1 MLFLSLIGLLI
12 AVAGS
17 SFVVESAKGAD
28 DVSYTIKNWDV
39 DDGLPVNAVAGI
51 TRDEE
56 GYLWITSYSG
66 ISRFDGHNF
75 RIFNSSNLPGIQS
88 NRFHS
93 SMRDSAGNIWFY
105 PEYGGVLRY
114 KDGEFTFYDEDN
126 GFDGGVMASYPGI
139 INGIA
144 HFPTAN
150 GFYKY
155 TSDGFEE
162 VYNSPMPDAGSIQ
175 HYSHSGEYTVLSTI
189 EGLVI
194 LKNGMKQRIISFD
207 DEFERQ
213 YSRSAVF
220 NGLIYA
226 ISDNKLHIFDF
237 DGNAYTPDVQLAGE
251 LRVLQLFASGKYLFL
266 STDNGLF
273 VLTDADAL
281 RPQWHFDDFRGVL
294 FGVTKDSRNTFWLKA
309 TGGRYYQFY
318 EGRIKRFNPQ
328 GMLEDFR
335 LSNLYEDKDGTIWF
349 GSDDKGLLRINESVV
364 ETIMVS
370 GASTHENILGVYKD
384 SKNRIWSGVRM
395 GGISVRD
402 SDGKITRLRRFK
414 DRPLHDVNVVAEGP
428 DGSIFFHLLYK
439 GLGRIH
445 PDGRRDIISIGN
457 DRKTTQVS
465 AIQFLVNQIF
475 TATHAGLFIH
485 DLTGRQLK
493 HYGTS
498 DGLASERILNM
509 DLTRDGN
516 VWLTTISGGVSFI
529 EISTG
534 RITNYTVADGLAMN
548 SARGLYIDRDDPET
562 VWVGTEGNG
571 ISRLQNGRITSV
583 NSSAGLFEDQ
593 IHSII
598 EDGFGKLWMSTNRGI
613 FYVNKEQLNAY
624 LDGDREHITSIVFRS
639 SQGMLNEE
647 CNGGN
652 ANSVFLDDQGRLYYP
667 TQEGIAV
674 LDTTDPRLRRDAK
687 ARPKIEALTMQ
698 GELNPLRGSI
708 ELPPGSSDFTLEFTA
723 FEYTSPERIQFMYK
737 LEGYDKDWIYAGTRR
752 SATYTNLPPREY
764 RFQLKAS
771 TDQFP
776 EDLPYAE
783 ATITLLP
790 YFYQQWWFYLLT
802 GLAFIGSIFFLHRIR
817 VYRVESRERKL
828 QQIVYVRTKAL
839 EKEKNAAMRQQ
850 KVIARQ
856 ADELRRMNQTKD
868 KFFNIIAHD
877 LKGPVS
883 GIKGI
888 INLLDDD
895 YDSLSTK
902 ERKDF
907 IGSANKSTEFVYKLL
922 VNLLDWARVQ
932 SKHSK
937 PVICSIDAESAVYDA
952 LNVHK
957 PLADNKKIELR
968 TTFSGS
974 VTVQADRNMLD
985 TILRNFISNA
995 IKFSNPKSKINISVN
1010 QQGGKACLSVKDS
1023 GIGMTEED
1031 QKKLFRPDLT
1041 MSRPGTSQELGTGLG
1056 LLLCNDMATVLGG
1069 YIKVNSTLGEGSE
1082 FTLCL
1087 PLADSETR
1095 VAQNGRWEDETP
1107 AWPE

>member
-1 MLFLSLIGLLI
+1 MFFLSLVALI
-12 AVAGS
+12 IAAAGS
-17 SFVVESAKGAD
+17 SFFNEPANAPDD
-28 DVSYTIKNWDV
+28 DVSYTIRNWDTN
-39 DDGLPVNAVAGI
+39 DGLPVNAVAGI
-51 TRDEE
+51 TQDEE

-66 ISRFDGHNF
+66 ISRFDGHEF

-93 SMRDSAGNIWFY
+93 SIRDSAGNIWFY

-114 KDGEFTFYDEDN
+114 KDGEFTFYDEDS
-126 GFDGGVMASYPGI
+126 GFDGRVMTSYPGI

-150 GFYKY
+150 GFYKFA
-155 TSDGFEE
+155 SGAFEE
-162 VYNSPMPDAGSIQ
+162 VYNSNLPDAGSIQ

-194 LKNGMKQRIISFD
+194 LKNGIKQRIITFD

-226 ISDNKLHIFDF
+226 ISDNKLHIFDL
-237 DGNAYTPDVQLAGE
+237 DGNAYDPDEQLAGE
-251 LRVLQLFASGKYLFL
+251 LRILQLYASGKYLFL

-273 VLTDADAL
+273 VLTDSDPL
-281 RPQWHFDDFRGVL
+281 RAEWHFDEFRGVL
-294 FGVTKDSRNTFWLKA
+294 FGLTKDSRNTIWLKA
-309 TGGRYYQFY
+309 AGGRYYQFY

-328 GMLEDFR
+328 GMMEEVR
-335 LSNLYEDKDGTIWF
+335 LSNLYEDKDGIIWF

-364 ETIMVS
+364 ETIRVS
-370 GASTHENILGVYKD
+370 GTSAPGNILGVYKD

-395 GGISVRD
+395 QGISIRD
-402 SDGKITRLRRFK
+402 SEGEVTRLRRFM

-428 DGSIFFHLLYK
+428 DGSIFFHLLYR
-439 GLGRIH
+439 GLGRIY
-445 PDGRRDIISIGN
+445 PDGRTEIISLGN
-457 DRKTTQVS
+457 DRGTTRVT
-465 AIQFLVNQIF
+465 AIQFLGNQIF

-516 VWLTTISGGVSFI
+516 VWLTTINGGISFI
-529 EISTG
+529 ELSTG
-534 RITNYTVADGLAMN
+534 RITTYTDADGLALN

-583 NSSAGLFEDQ
+583 NSSAGLFDDQ

-598 EDGFGKLWMSTNRGI
+598 EDDFGKLWMSTNRGI
-613 FYVNKEQLNAY
+613 FYVRKEQLNAY
-624 LDGDREHITSIVFRS
+624 LDGEREHISSNVFRS
-639 SQGMLNEE
+639 NHGMLNEE

-652 ANSVFLDDQGRLYYP
+652 ANSVFLDDRGRLYYP

-687 ARPKIEALTMQ
+687 ARPKIEALAMQ
-698 GELNPLRGSI
+698 GGLNPLRGSI

-737 LEGYDKDWIYAGTRR
+737 LEGYDKDWIYAGNRR

-764 RFQLKAS
+764 RFLLKAS

-790 YFYQQWWFYLLT
+790 HFYQQWWFYLLA
-802 GLAFIGSIFFLHRIR
+802 GFSLIGSVFFLHRLR
-817 VYRVESRERKL
+817 VYRVENRERKL

-839 EKEKNAAMRQQ
+839 KREKDAAMRQQ
-850 KVIARQ
+850 TLIARQ

-888 INLLDDD
+888 LNLLDDD
-895 YDSLSTK
+895 YDSLSTE
-902 ERKDF
+902 ERKEF

-937 PVICSIDAESAVYDA
+937 PVVCRIDSEKAVYEA
-952 LNVHK
+952 LNVLK
-957 PLADNKKIELR
+957 PLADSKKIEIRISL
-968 TTFSGS
+968 SEAVS
-974 VTVQADRNMLD
+974 VQADRNMLD

-995 IKFSNPKSKINISVN
+995 IKFSHPKSKITISVN
-1010 QQGGKACLSVKDS
+1010 LQLGKVCFSVKDS
-1023 GIGMTEED
+1023 GIGMTKED

-1056 LLLCNDMATVLGG
+1056 LLLCIDMAKVLGG
-1069 YIKVNSTLGEGSE
+1069 HIKVDSALGRGSE

-1087 PLADSETR
+1087 PVADSETPI
-1095 VAQNGRWEDETP
+1095 AQNGKWEDEMP
-1107 AWPE
+1107 V